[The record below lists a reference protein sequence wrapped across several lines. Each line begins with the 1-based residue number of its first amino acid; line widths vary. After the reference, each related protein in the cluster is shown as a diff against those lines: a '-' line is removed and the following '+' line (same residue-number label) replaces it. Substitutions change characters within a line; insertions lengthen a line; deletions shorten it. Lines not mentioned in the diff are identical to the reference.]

1 MALGDRGVRRR
12 APSLEQSGK
21 AEQKTQDDGAENVSA
36 GERLPAHLQPRTN
49 LAAGPLPGAS
59 VGELA
64 ALGLFAELIKSFL
77 PIYFISVN
85 EDLGAGPRAAAR
97 CSLEPTCPCRHQG
110 SRAGLS
116 WASVPPATP
125 HKGWLQGAG
134 L

>member
-1 MALGDRGVRRR
+1 MALGDHTVRRW

-49 LAAGPLPGAS
+49 LAAGLLPGAS

-64 ALGLFAELIKSFL
+64 VLGLFAELIKSFL
-77 PIYFISVN
+77 PVYFIPLN
-85 EDLGAGPRAAAR
+85 EDLGAGPRMAAH
-97 CSLEPTCPCRHQG
+97 CSLEPTWPCRHQG
-110 SRAGLS
+110 GRAGLS
-116 WASVPPATP
+116 WASVPSATL
-125 HKGWLQGAG
+125 HKGWLRGAG